1 MAVLRLFISEKFII
15 PAESKV
21 FVYVAYQLERHPLFR
36 SGSKVIY
43 MIYMIYQD
51 VTISCYNFLTLHD
64 IIKLKISYLP
74 RTKNF
79 T

>member
-36 SGSKVIY
+36 SGSKD
-43 MIYMIYQD
+43 MIYQD